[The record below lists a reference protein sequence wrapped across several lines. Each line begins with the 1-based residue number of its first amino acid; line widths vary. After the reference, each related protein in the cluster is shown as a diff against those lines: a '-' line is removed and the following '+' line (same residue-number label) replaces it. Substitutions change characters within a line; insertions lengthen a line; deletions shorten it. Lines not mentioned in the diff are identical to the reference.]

1 MSLVKNIN
9 NNFSKNISNLQKIFQ
24 TIQGAAASGT
34 AGGGAGVGVPAV
46 PSVPVFR
53 QDWGQDNQAVTGELS
68 SN

>member
-24 TIQGAAASGT
+24 TIQGAAASGA

-46 PSVPVFR
+46 PSVPVL